1 MNKFVIGQKYI
12 FNEEMVSE
20 HKILRGKIF
29 TFTMVE
35 QTMIGGYRYRFK
47 DQYGS
52 VLMIRAEHPSLK
64 DLIPYVIP
72 KLKEFILCLK

>member
-12 FNEEMVSE
+12 FNEEIASKHPIV
-20 HKILRGKIF
+20 KGKIF
-29 TFTMVE
+29 TFIMTEYGMFSSD
-35 QTMIGGYRYRFK
+35 RYRFK

-52 VLMIRAEHPSLK
+52 VLMIRMEHPSLK